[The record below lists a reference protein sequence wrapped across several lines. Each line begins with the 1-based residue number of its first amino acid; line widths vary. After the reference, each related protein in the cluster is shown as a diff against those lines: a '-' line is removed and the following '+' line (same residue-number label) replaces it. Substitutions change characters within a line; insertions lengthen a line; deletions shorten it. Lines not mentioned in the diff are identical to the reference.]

1 MTFLVTGAGGFLG
14 RHVVARLRALGL
26 PVVTLG
32 RNTQAG
38 DTHFAIADLADAA
51 AIQGVMTQVRPDFV
65 LHLAGTATAEPL
77 EEAYRVNA
85 MFAARLLNAPRRL
98 DTPPAIL
105 LAGSAAEYGPVAEDA
120 LPVTEA
126 TPCRPNSTYG
136 ITKLAQT
143 LHGLAAAGDGLRV
156 VVARLFNLVGGGMP
170 AHLALGAFARQI
182 ALMPATGGTL
192 RTGPLD
198 RERDFVEVMPA
209 SDVLVALVRNPLAA
223 GVINICSGTPQSL
236 ADFTSA
242 LIAQSGKPVTV
253 QSDPGRGGNS
263 DMVRHWGDA
272 TRLVTLDHKLA
283 PADPARVA
291 RALLTG
297 GYGNIGS
304 GGIT

>member
-1 MTFLVTGAGGFLG
+1 MIFLVTGAGGFLG
-14 RHVVARLRALGL
+14 RHVVARLHALGL

-32 RNTQAG
+32 RRAQPGAAPGTS
-38 DTHFAIADLADAA
+38 FAIPDLADAA
-51 AIQGVMTQVRPDFV
+51 AIQGVMAQVRPDFV

-77 EEAYRVNA
+77 EDAYRVNA
-85 MFAARLLNAPRRL
+85 MFAARLLQAARRL

-126 TPCRPNSTYG
+126 TPCRPTSTYG
-136 ITKLAQT
+136 ITKLAQS

-182 ALMPATGGTL
+182 AEMPASGGTL

-198 RERDFVEVMPA
+198 RERDFVEVAPTA
-209 SDVLVALVRNPLAA
+209 DVLVALMRDTQAV
-223 GVINICSGTPQSL
+223 GVVNICSGTPRSL
-236 ADFTSA
+236 RDFTTA
-242 LIAQSGKPVTV
+242 LIAQSGKPVAV
-253 QSDPGRGGNS
+253 LSEPGRGGNS
-263 DMVRHWGDA
+263 DMVRHWGSA
-272 TRLVTLDHKLA
+272 TRLASLGHRLA

-291 RALLTG
+291 RALLAG
-297 GYGNIGS
+297 GQGDI
-304 GGIT
+304 